1 VSLLSAQ
8 TSVALVNPEAIV
20 DAFHEHFAEHM
31 PMTREGASVR
41 FETEYGNG
49 TFTAEKGRFA
59 AHVSCIDEIVLMS
72 IKAMVAE
79 HIVEFTGDTSIDFR
93 WDGVGSELRE
103 LPNLFVG
110 RVVRSY
116 DLTPRMRR
124 VVVAIEDGIER
135 LMTGG
140 MHVRIL
146 IPEHKQPRRVWP
158 HLSKTGAIVWPE
170 GDSSLIR
177 RVYTI
182 RSGDIARG
190 EIDLDFVMHEGEDV
204 PGATFGATAQAGDIL
219 GIIGPGG
226 VMPEARDYVFAG
238 DETALP
244 VMLRMAAEMPADRKL
259 TVYAEIDNEAERQ
272 EIVSKADV
280 QWHWL
285 FRNGQNAGTSGLI
298 NVALRDHDWANAD
311 ADLHVFVGC
320 EKLEARAAKKFLND
334 EIKLPR
340 AVVRT
345 AGYWSIEP
353 PEHEH

>member
-1 VSLLSAQ
+1 MSLLSAQ

-31 PMTREGASVR
+31 PMIREGTSVR

-49 TFTAEKGRFA
+49 TFSAEKGRFA
-59 AHVSCIDEIVLMS
+59 ARVSCIDENVLMS
-72 IKAMVAE
+72 VKAMVAE
-79 HIVEFTGDTSIDFR
+79 HIVEFTGDTSLDFR
-93 WDGVGSELRE
+93 WDGVGSDLRE
-103 LPNLFVG
+103 LPNLFIG

-124 VVVAIEDGIER
+124 VVVAIEEGIER

-140 MHVRIL
+140 LHVRIL
-146 IPEHKQPRRVWP
+146 IAEHKNRKPVWP

-170 GDSSLIR
+170 GEDSLIR

-182 RSGDIARG
+182 RSGNIARG
-190 EIDLDFVMHEGEDV
+190 EIDLDFVMHEGDKM

-219 GIIGPGG
+219 GIVGPGG
-226 VMPEARDYVFAG
+226 VMPEAQSYVFGG

-244 VMLRMAAEMPADRKL
+244 VMLRMAADMPADRKL

-280 QWHWL
+280 QWNWL
-285 FRNGQNAGTSGLI
+285 YRNGKHAGTAGLI
-298 NVALRDHDWANAD
+298 EAALRMHDWDGEDAN
-311 ADLHVFVGC
+311 LHVFVGC
-320 EKLEARAAKKFLND
+320 EKLEARSAKKLLND
-334 EIKLPR
+334 ELKLPK
-340 AVVRT
+340 AATRT
-345 AGYWSIEP
+345 AGYWSIGP
-353 PEHEH
+353 DDEH